1 MLRTETF
8 TDRINDALDNEQL
21 HSNFRSAMNYLM
33 EKRRDKFSDTE
44 RLNNLRNITSS
55 IRSNSLSKLADLLIK
70 LEENLEKNNITVHW
84 AETDL
89 EANDIIYQIL
99 KDANVKTIVKGKSM
113 VTEEIELN
121 EYLEDK
127 DIEILET
134 DLGEFLIQL
143 ANEKPSHIVM
153 PAIHKS
159 RKEIS
164 RVFADHFPEFPY
176 TEDVDLITQQAR
188 KILRDKFRQAD
199 AGISGVNF
207 AVAETGTLCLVE
219 NEGNGRMCTTVPP
232 LHIAVTGIEKVAEK
246 LSDIPPLLDIL
257 TKSATGQEITT
268 YFNMISSPR
277 REGEKDGPKSVHVV
291 LLDNGRSKIHQNNEM
306 QETLKCIRC
315 GSCMNHCPV
324 YTQVGGHAYGT
335 VYPGP
340 IGITLEPQKQG
351 ITQLGELTSACSLCG
366 ACGEVCPVQ
375 IPLPKLINK
384 LRSEAVEGNNANEL
398 IEGAGS
404 KRSSLELLAWKNWR
418 LLYGNPFFYS
428 IFSKAATTL
437 GFITPKT
444 IGKWGKYRTTPIP
457 SKHSLKEM
465 ANKAGFDNE

>member
-1 MLRTETF
+1 MQQIKSLEN
-8 TDRINDALDNEQL
+8 RIDEALSNEQL
-21 HSNFRSAMNYLM
+21 HTNFRSAMSYLM
-33 EKRRDKFSDTE
+33 EKRRDQFPDEKQLKNE
-44 RLNNLRNITSS
+44 REIAST
-55 IRSNSLSKLADLLIK
+55 IRSNSVTQLPELLIK
-70 LEENLEKNNITVHW
+70 LEENLEKNNIRVHW

-89 EANDIIYQIL
+89 EANNIVYQIL
-99 KDANVKTIVKGKSM
+99 KEANAKTVVKGKSM

-121 EYLEDK
+121 EFLDNK
-127 DIEILET
+127 GIEILET
-134 DLGEFLIQL
+134 DLGEFLVQL

-153 PAIHKS
+153 PAIHKN

-164 RVFADHFPEFPY
+164 KSFFDHFPEFPY
-176 TEDVDLITQQAR
+176 TEDVDLITKQVR
-188 KILRDKFRQAD
+188 KILRDRFRQAD

-232 LHIAVTGIEKVAEK
+232 IHIAVTGIEKVVEK

-277 REGEKDGPKSVHVV
+277 QEGEKDGPKSMHLV
-291 LLDNGRSKIHQNNEM
+291 LLDNGRSKIHQNNDM

-315 GSCMNHCPV
+315 GSCINHCPV
-324 YTQVGGHAYGT
+324 YTQLGGHAYGT

-351 ITQLGELTSACSLCG
+351 ITELGELTSLCTMCG

-384 LRSEAVEGNNANEL
+384 LRSEAVEGNNTSEL
-398 IEGAGS
+398 IEGARS
-404 KRSSLELLAWKNWR
+404 KRKPLESLAWKIWKQV
-418 LLYGNPFFYS
+418 YSNPFIYS
-428 IFSKAATTL
+428 IFSKITTRL
-437 GFITPKT
+437 NFISPKKL
-444 IGKWGKYRTTPIP
+444 GKWGKYRITPRP
-457 SKHSLKEM
+457 SKQSLKEL
-465 ANKAGFDNE
+465 ANQAGFDHE